1 MNIEKDEKSVNEGLT
16 DLERLNG
23 FVGEKAKT
31 YRRKWRIHE
40 SSDFHLSE
48 TASFNFTWNWAS
60 FFFSTSWMGYR
71 KMYTEVLIFSLLSL
85 LLDFF
90 NTGTTSIVIN
100 IIYWFG
106 IGIIGNYLYL
116 RKAKRVINSVKKLG
130 LKPLEELETLRK
142 KGGSSIGGIFISIG
156 ISFTIYLLVELLK

>member
-31 YRRKWRIHE
+31 YRRKWKIHE
-40 SSDFHLSE
+40 SSDFHLSK
-48 TASFNFTWNWAS
+48 TTSFHFTWNWAS
-60 FFFSTSWMGYR
+60 FFFSTSWLGYR
-71 KMYTEVLIFSLLSL
+71 KMYLEVLIFSLLSL
-85 LLDFF
+85 LIDFLSS
-90 NTGTTSIVIN
+90 GITSVVIN

-116 RKAKRVINSVKKLG
+116 RKAKRVINSVKKLN
-130 LKPLEELETLRK
+130 LTPLEELTMLRK
-142 KGGSSIGGIFISIG
+142 KGGSSIGGIFISFG